1 MRMTKQRALA
11 AAVALTLSGT
21 AHAVYAEDTQAQ
33 KEGYETAPVVV
44 TASGFEEDVRFAP
57 ASISV
62 IKADEIAQRGYTD
75 LRQVLDMVEGVD
87 TFGATGRFDTPS
99 VSIRGMNDGYTLIL
113 VGRPRDSRDDE
124 GKRPRVPKV

>member
-57 ASISV
+57 TSISV

-87 TFGATGRFDTPS
+87 TFGG
-99 VSIRGMNDGYTLIL
+99 L
-113 VGRPRDSRDDE
+113 VETIVVVDE
-124 GKRPRVPKV
+124 